1 MNQSPKSKH
10 SKTKLFGLAT
20 VLMFTLFLLPQG
32 ARAAGASDILSL
44 IRTITTTIQ
53 GAIGGTLNQIR
64 SINNS
69 ISNLRQQVVWPVGLI
84 NQTKGFVVS
93 VRGQYQ
99 GLFSQIQQI
108 PTNSA
113 TLLNPSHLEA
123 TVRSGGAG
131 LISQIQP
138 KFTQVYGA
146 IPQPTDAQARER
158 NMMDMDDAVA
168 MGSLKTTMISDQT
181 SQSMLTLADSLEQQ
195 TATAAPGSADF
206 LSTQARIANLENQA
220 YLAKML
226 ATELRQSAAHLAH
239 ENAELKKGADSTRLL
254 RIQMQ
259 QLLTRP

>member
-1 MNQSPKSKH
+1 MEE
-10 SKTKLFGLAT
+10 
-20 VLMFTLFLLPQG
+20 
-32 ARAAGASDILSL
+32 ARRAGAKILLEPRREGSRLWPIVATDVPAGAKFYYGRGCDRCNNTGHKGRVGIFEL
-44 IRTITTTIQ
+44 IIINDDLQ
-53 GAIGGTLNQIR
+53 AI
-64 SINNS
+64 
-69 ISNLRQQVVWPVGLI
+69 
-84 NQTKGFVVS
+84 K
-93 VRGQYQ
+93 
-99 GLFSQIQQI
+99 QI
-108 PTNSA
+108 PTNSS

-138 KFTQVYGA
+138 NFTQVYGA
-146 IPQPTDAQARER
+146 IPQPADAQARER

-181 SQSMLTLADSLEQQ
+181 SQTMLALADSLEQQ

-206 LSTQARIANLENQA
+206 LSTQVRIANLENQA